1 MRHHT
6 TFRQLEIFE
15 AIARLGSFTR
25 AAEELF
31 LTQPTISMQM
41 KKLTD
46 TVGAPLVEQTGKK
59 LMLTEDGRELAQ
71 ATREI
76 FAIMDR
82 YTMSVAERQGLEK
95 GRLRLMA
102 ITTASYFAPRLL
114 GEFVKLHPGID
125 VSLRVTNK
133 EQVLASMADNLD
145 DLYLLGTPPDEIDV
159 VATPIMDNPIAVLA
173 APNHPLAQEKNISL
187 ERLAQEPWVMREAG
201 SGTRTAIERL
211 FREHGL
217 EIRPRLELGSNEAI
231 KQAILAGL
239 GISALSCHTLAL
251 QRPEQFAVLD
261 AEGFPILRHW
271 YAVYPAGRQLSV
283 VARAFESFLLGHRT
297 GSACSLLSGM
307 NCCAAECNVHETA
320 TA

>member
-25 AAEELF
+25 ASEELY
-31 LTQPTISMQM
+31 LTQPTVSMQM

-46 TVGAPLVEQTGKK
+46 IVGSPLVEQVGKRV
-59 LMLTEDGRELAQ
+59 MLTDDGRELAQ

-76 FAIMDR
+76 FAILDR
-82 YTMSVAERQGLEK
+82 FTMSVAQRRGLKK
-95 GRLRLMA
+95 GRLNLMA

-114 GEFVKLHPGID
+114 GEFARLYPEID

-145 DLYLLGTPPDEIDV
+145 DLYLLGQPPEEIEV
-159 VATPIMDNPIAVLA
+159 VATRIMDNPIVALA
-173 APNHPLAQEKNISL
+173 APDHPLAKEKRISL
-187 ERLAQEPWVMREAG
+187 ERLARERWVMREAG
-201 SGTRTAIERL
+201 SGTRKAIERV
-211 FREHGL
+211 FAGKGL

-239 GISALSCHTLAL
+239 GISALSLHALTLNQAD
-251 QRPEQFAVLD
+251 QFAVLD
-261 AEGFPILRHW
+261 AEGFPIQRHW
-271 YAVYPAGRQLSV
+271 YAVYPAGRQISV
-283 VARAFESFLLGHRT
+283 VAQAFLDYLLEQGD
-297 GSACSLLSGM
+297 
-307 NCCAAECNVHETA
+307 AAKKSPAEGGA
-320 TA
+320 KA